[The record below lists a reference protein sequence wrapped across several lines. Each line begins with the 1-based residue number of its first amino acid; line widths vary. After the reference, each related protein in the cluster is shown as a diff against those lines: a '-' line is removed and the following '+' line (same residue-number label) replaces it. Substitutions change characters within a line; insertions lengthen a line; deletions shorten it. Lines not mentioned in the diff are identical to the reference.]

1 MALALPHRPRGAQ
14 GCMITFK
21 GRAAHKTG
29 WLTAVRSQMD
39 PGSRAREVVVS
50 CPYWIVNKT
59 NLILRVKDTTLN
71 ATQPLTAPPGLGGQ
85 ADPVLFR

>member
-1 MALALPHRPRGAQ
+1 M
-14 GCMITFK
+14 
-21 GRAAHKTG
+21 
-29 WLTAVRSQMD
+29 RSQMD